1 MELHSFLWHIIWL
14 TREEL
19 VKRRCYI
26 YVFVTSGFLQGSP
39 NKSPRPSERR
49 RTHRS
54 CGLTSGGSAAPA
66 AAPARTSPRAGQR
79 PRLSPH
85 TPTRPQELVRLKNN
99 LAKPSESNQT
109 FCGQVS
115 ILSTAVPL
123 PVRSQARVRQRE
135 EGTAAG
141 AGGQGSAQNRPQ
153 IVFTSQ

>member
-1 MELHSFLWHIIWL
+1 MELQSSLWHITWL

-26 YVFVTSGFLQGSP
+26 YVFVTNGFLQGSP
-39 NKSPRPSERR
+39 SKSPWPSERR

-54 CGLTSGGSAAPA
+54 CAAPA
-66 AAPARTSPRAGQR
+66 AAPARTSPRAGHR

-85 TPTRPQELVRLKNN
+85 TPTRPQELVRLRNN

-115 ILSTAVPL
+115 ILSTAVRL